1 MDNSCFYY
9 GANTADGVH
18 SGIFEPEKI
27 EKILVVK
34 GGSPELKDK
43 IFIELSEE
51 LVQKSIQNEML
62 FSFENCCGIYCDE
75 EKILI
80 ADEKILK
87 EKQIENAEKIID
99 LNELFSETIPKE
111 LLHIYEKEYDKK
123 IKRSG
128 RFLSAADSVK
138 KDAMRIDAKSVNIGS
153 VVNYSSKLWKK
164 LGAEM
169 QGSIGTETRKFVS
182 CITPDGAELNM
193 KAFDACE
200 RLAVIV
206 DKTGAVSTMIIDR
219 LRRYALG
226 SGYDVVSCICSLDG
240 KTVEHIIV
248 PELSFGAFSSEHYH
262 RILPKKERRVFASR
276 FHTTD
281 SELYKNRINFSL
293 KAYRSLMNEA
303 FESLIGAQTEE
314 RKINYIFGNVVDVY
328 DAVTEIIESI

>member
-27 EKILVVK
+27 EKKLVVK

-62 FSFENCCGIYCDE
+62 FSFENCCGIYCAK

-314 RKINYIFGNVVDVY
+314 RKINYIFGNIVDVY

>member
-62 FSFENCCGIYCDE
+62 FSFENCCGIYCAK

-314 RKINYIFGNVVDVY
+314 RKINYIFGNIVDVY

>member
-314 RKINYIFGNVVDVY
+314 RKINYIFGNIVDVY

>member
-51 LVQKSIQNEML
+51 FVQKSIQNKML
-62 FSFENCCGIYCDE
+62 FSFENCCGIYCAE

-99 LNELFSETIPKE
+99 LNELFSETIPQE

-314 RKINYIFGNVVDVY
+314 RKINYIFGNIVDVY

>member
-9 GANTADGVH
+9 GVNTADGVH
-18 SGIFEPEKI
+18 SGFFEPEKI
-27 EKILVVK
+27 EKIIVVK

-51 LVQKSIQNEML
+51 LFQKNIQNEIL
-62 FSFENCCGIYCDE
+62 FSFENCCGIYCID

-80 ADEKILK
+80 ADKRFLK
-87 EKQIENAEKIID
+87 ENKIEKAEKIID
-99 LNELFSETIPKE
+99 LNEIFSERIPRE

-123 IKRSG
+123 IKRCN
-128 RFLSAADSVK
+128 RFLAAADSVK
-138 KDAMRIDAKSVNIGS
+138 KDALRIDAMSVNIGS

-169 QGSIGTETRKFVS
+169 QGSIGTETKKFVS

-193 KAFDACE
+193 KAFDKCE
-200 RLAVIV
+200 RLSVIV
-206 DKTGAVSTMIIDR
+206 DKTGAVSTMIVDR

-240 KTVEHIIV
+240 KTVEHVIV
-248 PELSFGAFSSEHYH
+248 PELSFGVFSSEHYH

-276 FHTTD
+276 FHTMD

-303 FESLIGAQTEE
+303 FDSLIGARAEE
-314 RKINYIFGNVVDVY
+314 RKINYIFGNIVNVY

>member
-18 SGIFEPEKI
+18 SGIFESEKI

-51 LVQKSIQNEML
+51 IVQKSIQNKML
-62 FSFENCCGIYCDE
+62 FSFENCCGIYCAE

-99 LNELFSETIPKE
+99 LNELFSETIPQE

-314 RKINYIFGNVVDVY
+314 RKINYIFGNIVDVY

>member
-1 MDNSCFYY
+1 
-9 GANTADGVH
+9 
-18 SGIFEPEKI
+18 
-27 EKILVVK
+27 
-34 GGSPELKDK
+34 
-43 IFIELSEE
+43 
-51 LVQKSIQNEML
+51 ML
-62 FSFENCCGIYCDE
+62 FSFENCCGIYCAE

-164 LGAEM
+164 LGTEM

-314 RKINYIFGNVVDVY
+314 RKINYIFGNIVDVY

>member
-62 FSFENCCGIYCDE
+62 FSFENCCGIYCAE

-80 ADEKILK
+80 ANEKILK

-99 LNELFSETIPKE
+99 LNELFSETIPQE

-169 QGSIGTETRKFVS
+169 QGSIGTETRRFVS

-276 FHTTD
+276 FHTKD

-303 FESLIGAQTEE
+303 FDSLIGAQAEE
-314 RKINYIFGNVVDVY
+314 RKINYIFDSIVDVY

>member
-62 FSFENCCGIYCDE
+62 FSFENCCGIYCAE

-193 KAFDACE
+193 KAFDACD

>member
-27 EKILVVK
+27 EKKLVVK

-62 FSFENCCGIYCDE
+62 FSFENCCGIYCAK

>member
-9 GANTADGVH
+9 GANTEDGVH

-62 FSFENCCGIYCDE
+62 FSFENCCGIYCAE

-99 LNELFSETIPKE
+99 LNELFSETIPQE

>member
-51 LVQKSIQNEML
+51 LVQKSIQNEMF
-62 FSFENCCGIYCDE
+62 FSFENCCGIYCAE

-99 LNELFSETIPKE
+99 LNELFSEMIPQE

-169 QGSIGTETRKFVS
+169 QGSIGTETRRFVS

-276 FHTTD
+276 FHTVG

-303 FESLIGAQTEE
+303 FESLIGAQTEQ

>member
-9 GANTADGVH
+9 GVNTADGMH
-18 SGIFEPEKI
+18 SGIFDPNSAERI
-27 EKILVVK
+27 IITS

-51 LVQKSIQNEML
+51 LSQKNIKNEKL
-62 FSFENCCGIYCDE
+62 LSFDNCFGIYCID

-80 ADEKILK
+80 ADKKFLK
-87 EKQIENAEKIID
+87 ENQIKNAEKIIN
-99 LNELFSETIPKE
+99 LNEIFSEKIPRE
-111 LLHIYEKEYDKK
+111 LLHIYEKEYIKK
-123 IKRSG
+123 VERCE
-128 RFLSAADSVK
+128 RFLAAADGVK
-138 KDAMRIDAKSVNIGS
+138 KDAFRIDSKSVNIGG
-153 VVNYSSKLWKK
+153 VVRYSSALWKK

-169 QGSIGTETRKFVS
+169 QGSVGKETKKFVS

-193 KAFDACE
+193 KAFDKCE
-200 RLAVIV
+200 RLSVIV
-206 DKTGAVSTMIIDR
+206 DKTGAVSTMIVDR

-226 SGYDVVSCICSLDG
+226 SGYDVVSCVCSLDG

-248 PELSFGAFSSEHYH
+248 PKLRFGVFSSEHYH

-276 FHTTD
+276 FHTAD
-281 SELYKNRINFSL
+281 RELYKNRLNFSL

-303 FESLIGAQTEE
+303 FESLIGAQAEE

>member
-62 FSFENCCGIYCDE
+62 FSFENCCGIYCAE

-99 LNELFSETIPKE
+99 LNELFSETIPQE

-169 QGSIGTETRKFVS
+169 QGSIGTETRRFVS

-206 DKTGAVSTMIIDR
+206 DKTGAASTMIIDR

-248 PELSFGAFSSEHYH
+248 PELSFGVFSSEHYH

-276 FHTTD
+276 FHTMD

-314 RKINYIFGNVVDVY
+314 RKINYIFGNIVDVY

>member
-99 LNELFSETIPKE
+99 LNELFSETIPQE

-153 VVNYSSKLWKK
+153 VVNYSSKFWKK

-226 SGYDVVSCICSLDG
+226 SGYDVVSCICSIDG
-240 KTVEHIIV
+240 KTFENIFVR
-248 PELSFGAFSSEHYH
+248 ELSLCAF
-262 RILPKKERRVFASR
+262 
-276 FHTTD
+276 
-281 SELYKNRINFSL
+281 
-293 KAYRSLMNEA
+293 
-303 FESLIGAQTEE
+303 
-314 RKINYIFGNVVDVY
+314 
-328 DAVTEIIESI
+328 

>member
-62 FSFENCCGIYCDE
+62 FSFENCCGIYCAE

>member
-9 GANTADGVH
+9 GANTAAGGQ

-99 LNELFSETIPKE
+99 LNELFSETIPQE

-123 IKRSG
+123 IKYCKYIVKNDELFGARCDTMNMVA
-128 RFLSAADSVK
+128 RRPAADV
-138 KDAMRIDAKSVNIGS
+138 
-153 VVNYSSKLWKK
+153 
-164 LGAEM
+164 
-169 QGSIGTETRKFVS
+169 
-182 CITPDGAELNM
+182 
-193 KAFDACE
+193 
-200 RLAVIV
+200 
-206 DKTGAVSTMIIDR
+206 TGKVW
-219 LRRYALG
+219 L
-226 SGYDVVSCICSLDG
+226 
-240 KTVEHIIV
+240 
-248 PELSFGAFSSEHYH
+248 
-262 RILPKKERRVFASR
+262 
-276 FHTTD
+276 
-281 SELYKNRINFSL
+281 
-293 KAYRSLMNEA
+293 
-303 FESLIGAQTEE
+303 
-314 RKINYIFGNVVDVY
+314 
-328 DAVTEIIESI
+328 

>member
-18 SGIFEPEKI
+18 SGIFESEKI

-51 LVQKSIQNEML
+51 LVQKSIQNKML
-62 FSFENCCGIYCDE
+62 FSFENCCGIYCAE

-99 LNELFSETIPKE
+99 LNELFSETIPQE

-314 RKINYIFGNVVDVY
+314 RKINYIFGNIVDVY

>member
-87 EKQIENAEKIID
+87 EKQIENAEIIID

-314 RKINYIFGNVVDVY
+314 RKINYIFGNIVDVY

>member
-1 MDNSCFYY
+1 
-9 GANTADGVH
+9 
-18 SGIFEPEKI
+18 
-27 EKILVVK
+27 
-34 GGSPELKDK
+34 
-43 IFIELSEE
+43 
-51 LVQKSIQNEML
+51 
-62 FSFENCCGIYCDE
+62 
-75 EKILI
+75 
-80 ADEKILK
+80 
-87 EKQIENAEKIID
+87 
-99 LNELFSETIPKE
+99 
-111 LLHIYEKEYDKK
+111 
-123 IKRSG
+123 
-128 RFLSAADSVK
+128 
-138 KDAMRIDAKSVNIGS
+138 MRIDAKSVNVGS

-169 QGSIGTETRKFVS
+169 QGSIGKETKKFVS

-193 KAFDACE
+193 KAFDACD

-276 FHTTD
+276 FHTKD

-303 FESLIGAQTEE
+303 FDSLIGAQAEE
-314 RKINYIFGNVVDVY
+314 RKINYIFDSIVDVY

>member
-62 FSFENCCGIYCDE
+62 FSFENCCGIYCAE

-87 EKQIENAEKIID
+87 EKQIE
-99 LNELFSETIPKE
+99 S
-111 LLHIYEKEYDKK
+111 
-123 IKRSG
+123 
-128 RFLSAADSVK
+128 
-138 KDAMRIDAKSVNIGS
+138 
-153 VVNYSSKLWKK
+153 
-164 LGAEM
+164 
-169 QGSIGTETRKFVS
+169 
-182 CITPDGAELNM
+182 AELNM

-276 FHTTD
+276 FHTMD

-314 RKINYIFGNVVDVY
+314 RKINYIFGNIVDVY

>member
-27 EKILVVK
+27 EKKLVVK

-62 FSFENCCGIYCDE
+62 FSFENCCGIYCAK

-80 ADEKILK
+80 ADEKFLK

>member
-87 EKQIENAEKIID
+87 EKQIENAEKTID
-99 LNELFSETIPKE
+99 LNELFSETIPQE

>member
-62 FSFENCCGIYCDE
+62 FSFENCCGIYCAE

-164 LGAEM
+164 LGTEM

>member
-27 EKILVVK
+27 EKKLVVK

-62 FSFENCCGIYCDE
+62 FSFENCCGIYCAE

-80 ADEKILK
+80 ADEKILE
-87 EKQIENAEKIID
+87 EKQIENAEIIID
-99 LNELFSETIPKE
+99 LNELFSETIPQE

>member
-62 FSFENCCGIYCDE
+62 FSFENCCGIYCAE

-87 EKQIENAEKIID
+87 EKQIENAEIIID
-99 LNELFSETIPKE
+99 LNELFSETIPQE

-138 KDAMRIDAKSVNIGS
+138 KDAMRIDTKSVNIGS

-262 RILPKKERRVFASR
+262 RILPKKERGVFASR
-276 FHTTD
+276 FHTMD

-314 RKINYIFGNVVDVY
+314 RKINYIFGNIVDVY